1 MQFWDC
7 RQVHQKKLLSMLR
20 TLPTPDPGSSSESHR
35 VECEHALS
43 QGVWRREPVGL
54 AQQVSRDSFP
64 ASFVY
69 SFLCPFLPSFSN
81 HSHILPSFSSH
92 PLIHSVGNSI
102 LPSFLPS
109 SISSFSLASFIHFL
123 RHESILCHFVSSQ
136 FMSSYKILLHV
147 IRFHSIPLISFS
159 QSETQNNILAE
170 SLTISL
176 AFNGHFF
183 KCRLGNVHFL

>member
-102 LPSFLPS
+102 LPSFLPP
-109 SISSFSLASFIHFL
+109 FL
-123 RHESILCHFVSSQ
+123 RFPLRPSFTFFAMNPFYVISFRLNSCHLTKSCC
-136 FMSSYKILLHV
+136 MS
-147 IRFHSIPLISFS
+147 FGSIPFPLFPSAKVKHKTIYL
-159 QSETQNNILAE
+159 QSL
-170 SLTISL
+170 
-176 AFNGHFF
+176 
-183 KCRLGNVHFL
+183 

>member
-20 TLPTPDPGSSSESHR
+20 TLPTPDPGSASSESHR

-102 LPSFLPS
+102 LPSFLHFFVFPCVLHSLS
-109 SISSFSLASFIHFL
+109 SSMNPFYVISFRLNSCHLTKSFCMSLG
-123 RHESILCHFVSSQ
+123 
-136 FMSSYKILLHV
+136 
-147 IRFHSIPLISFS
+147 SIPFPLFPS
-159 QSETQNNILAE
+159 AKVKHK
-170 SLTISL
+170 TIYL
-176 AFNGHFF
+176 QT
-183 KCRLGNVHFL
+183 L